1 MKQIIHLMT
10 CAIGFAIS
18 WSMNAYA
25 QDKVFFVPDPETA
38 RWSYL
43 EMDGNGTTTATM
55 TYYVDSMIG
64 DAVNGTAKV
73 KFERA
78 GKQSSD
84 EATNSFMYYKFKDGE
99 FTIDMNAFFEADV
112 LGDLIDAVAGAE
124 GIGASEEEK
133 KKAIEEMRKLIEI
146 SGEVRGIPRYPVIG
160 ALPDYEFVFKLSF
173 VTMTVKGTERKIS
186 GKEVIDLL
194 TAQLAAEALG
204 LGLYRAYD
212 WAAFLAALSPL
223 FREEESLRFTTGS
236 YRLPCAL
243 EDAARRIRCMGDR
256 FNAGLVRGHFDPGK
270 F

>member
-10 CAIGFAIS
+10 CAIGFALS

-55 TYYVDSMIG
+55 TYYVDSMTG

-78 GKQSSD
+78 GKHSSE
-84 EATNSFMYYKFKDGE
+84 EATANFIYYKFKDGE

-112 LGDLIDAVAGAE
+112 LGELIDAAAGAE

-133 KKAIEEMRKLIEI
+133 KKAIEEVKKLIEV
-146 SGEVRGIPRYPVIG
+146 SGEVRGIPRHPVIG
-160 ALPDYEFVFKLSF
+160 ALPDYEFVFKFSF
-173 VTMTVKGTERKIS
+173 VSMSVKGTERKIS
-186 GKEVIDLL
+186 GKEKL
-194 TAQLAAEALG
+194 TTPAGTFDCFIMEETVTTKAMMQKEVEKTVSW
-204 LGLYRAYD
+204 YAY
-212 WAAFLAALSPL
+212 
-223 FREEESLRFTTGS
+223 GV
-236 YRLPCAL
+236 
-243 EDAARRIRCMGDR
+243 
-256 FNAGLVRGHFDPGK
+256 GLVKENTYDKKGK
-270 F
+270 LVSTTLLNSINW